1 MCTEKIT
8 IHSMTTKHGVEVQYA
23 RILRDCG
30 RTIIGQSVL
39 LHRLSQDQL
48 SRAIMVS
55 ETAPTLSNHVI

>member
-8 IHSMTTKHGVEVQYA
+8 THSMTTKYGVEVHYA
-23 RILRDCG
+23 RILRDSG

-48 SRAIMVS
+48 SRAIKVS
-55 ETAPTLSNHVI
+55 ETTTTLSM